1 VVYEDGGTVKHAYWD
16 GNDWKIQVVSGAGTH
31 AHRYEDI
38 AIDRRGNIYIVYQ
51 DAIDGSLKVAVGSP
65 QGSAR
70 TTLKENK
77 SDE

>member
-1 VVYEDGGTVKHAYWD
+1 VYEGGGAVKHAYRD
-16 GNDWKIQVVSGAGTH
+16 GNDWRIQVISGAGTN

-65 QGSAR
+65 QAPAPSA
-70 TTLKENK
+70 LKENK
-77 SDE
+77 EEK